1 MYTALMIFSALLLVF
16 LNALFVAAEFSF
28 VKVRKTQLEI
38 LAFEGDKRAVSAL
51 FGVHHLDAYLSVCQL
66 GITLASLGLGW
77 LGEPAVARLL
87 EPVFGYFFVTSP
99 QVQVTISVACGFA
112 IITFLHVIFG
122 ELVPKS
128 ISIQLAEA
136 TVLRLA
142 RPMRFFYILCFP
154 LVAVL
159 NSISNLVLRLIGVQ
173 SVAEGELSH
182 SPEELRMLIFDSSK
196 RGSLDKE
203 EGRLLDNIFSF
214 YQKSAKDIM
223 IYRTDA
229 ISLDVESTRLQTL
242 EKAQECGH
250 TRFPVYAENSDNI
263 IGFVHVKDVV
273 HRKEC
278 VTLRPLVREPIYAPE
293 TIHLYQLLRLMQ
305 EKRTHF
311 SVVIDE
317 YGIWQGIITLEDL
330 VEAIVGDIQ
339 DEFDNEEP
347 DFVDE
352 GDGVFSIASNLSL
365 DDLAEHMPLESQ
377 GSGVD
382 PYKILAAHFVE
393 ILERIPQVGD
403 YIDLCGKRFT
413 VTAMERNRIRR
424 LRVEDV
430 PSGDSEGS

>member
-1 MYTALMIFSALLLVF
+1 MYTALMIFLALLLVL
-16 LNALFVAAEFSF
+16 LNGLFVAAEFSF

-38 LAFEGDKRAVSAL
+38 LAASGDKRAVSAL

-87 EPVFGYFFVTSP
+87 KPVFGWFLVSSP
-99 QVQVTISVACGFA
+99 QVQHTIAVAVGFA
-112 IITFLHVIFG
+112 FITFLHVVFG

-128 ISIQLAEA
+128 ISIQLAEH

-142 RPMRFFYILCFP
+142 RPMRFFYVLCLP
-154 LVAVL
+154 LVTVM
-159 NSISNLVLRLIGVQ
+159 NSISNLFLRLIGVPPA
-173 SVAEGELSH
+173 SEGEHSH
-182 SPEELRMLIFDSSK
+182 SPEELRMLILDSSK

-223 IYRTDA
+223 VHRIDA
-229 ISLDVESTRLQTL
+229 ISLDVESPRLAAL
-242 EKAQECGH
+242 EKAHESGH
-250 TRFPVYAENSDNI
+250 TRFPVYEENSDNI

-273 HRKEC
+273 HCRDC
-278 VTLRPLVREPIYAPE
+278 GNLRPVMREPIYVPE
-293 TIHLYQLLRLMQ
+293 TLHLDQLLRLMQ
-305 EKRTHF
+305 AKRIHF

-347 DFVDE
+347 DVVPE
-352 GDGVFSIASNLSL
+352 GNGAFSIASELSL
-365 DDLAEHMPLESQ
+365 DDLAEHMTLECQ
-377 GSGVD
+377 GTGVD
-382 PYKILAAHFVE
+382 HYKILAAHFIE
-393 ILERIPQVGD
+393 ILERIPEVGD
-403 YIDLCGKRFT
+403 YIELCGKRFT
-413 VTAMERNRIRR
+413 VTDMERNRIRR
-424 LRVEDV
+424 LLVEDA
-430 PSGDSEGS
+430 PDGEED